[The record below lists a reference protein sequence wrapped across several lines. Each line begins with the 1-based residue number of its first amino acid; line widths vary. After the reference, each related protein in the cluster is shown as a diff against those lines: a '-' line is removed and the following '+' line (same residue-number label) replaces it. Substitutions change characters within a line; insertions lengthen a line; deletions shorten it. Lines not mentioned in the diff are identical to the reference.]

1 MKKEIIGSLVK
12 TGVLRVRQLDRE
24 RVKSLIKSAR
34 INADVVREIP
44 LNDDTATVIFREIYE
59 SIRQLG
65 DAHWWLLG
73 YEPSNHE
80 ISLEILKEIDIR
92 EKVKLNFLSRFKQ
105 IRHDAN
111 YKGFRVSASQAR
123 EIVDFWGR
131 CGEDIIKVLSK
142 QLNNNN

>member
-1 MKKEIIGSLVK
+1 MKKEIIDSLVK
-12 TGVLRVRQLDRE
+12 TGILRVRQLDRE
-24 RVKSLIKSAR
+24 RVKSLIKSAKT
-34 INADVVREIP
+34 NADVVREIT

-65 DAHWWLLG
+65 DAQWWLLG

-123 EIVDFWGR
+123 EIVDFWDK
-131 CGEDIIKVLSK
+131 CGGDVIKVLSK
-142 QLNNNN
+142 QLNNN